1 MVVKFR
7 IYLYDSLYDKEM
19 NPYNSQKDVS
29 WKMTPMVT
37 EDYRTV
43 RMQPKPMGTIKPE
56 KASWLQ
62 QFTCFQCK
70 YGFKL

>member
-19 NPYNSQKDVS
+19 NQYNSQKDIS
-29 WKMTPMVT
+29 WKITSMVT
-37 EDYRTV
+37 EYYHTA
-43 RMQPKPMGTIKPE
+43 RMHPKPMGTIKPE